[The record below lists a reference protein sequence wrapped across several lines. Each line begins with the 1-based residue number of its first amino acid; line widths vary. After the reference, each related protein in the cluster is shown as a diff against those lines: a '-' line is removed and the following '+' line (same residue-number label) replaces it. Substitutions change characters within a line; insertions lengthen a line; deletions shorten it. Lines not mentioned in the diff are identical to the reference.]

1 MEVVGAKPSHVT
13 TGIRKVLELSFVY
26 NFWQLITGA
35 ENAKNT
41 VIRDFVAAY
50 SKAKVLDIGCGTG
63 VMLDHMDKNLGVD
76 YVGYDINQEYIDFA
90 KKKYGDRGRFYCSSI
105 NETVLYEDNFDIASA
120 IAILHHLDNHESE
133 KLIELGKRSLK
144 PGGYLILSEPVWTDE
159 QGWLEKALMSR
170 DRGQNIRRKEE
181 YIALAKTQFQN
192 VECTIIPG
200 LMTIPWTICVLKCS

>member
-1 MEVVGAKPSHVT
+1 MEVVANKPSHIT

-41 VIRDFVAAY
+41 VIREFVAAFP
-50 SKAKVLDIGCGTG
+50 KAKVLDIGCGTG
-63 VMLDHMDKNLGVD
+63 VMLDHMDEKLTVD
-76 YVGYDINQEYIDFA
+76 YVGYDINKEYIDFA
-90 KKKYGDRGRFYCSSI
+90 KNKYGNKGRFYCSSI
-105 NETVLYEDNFDIASA
+105 NETVLHEKDFDIASA

-133 KLIELGKRSLK
+133 KLIELGKKSLK
-144 PGGYLILSEPVWTDE
+144 PGGYLILSEPVWTKE
-159 QGWLEKALMSR
+159 QGKLEKALMAR
-170 DRGQNIRRKEE
+170 DRGQNIRTKEE
-181 YIALAKTQFQN
+181 YIALAKTQFEN